1 MFKRK
6 YEFKPDRTGSGALS
20 KLFVTK
26 KQRLSI
32 LKWVLSGIL
41 LVAASILQDVVLS
54 RVQLFGTTV
63 NITAALLLMHCIMLD
78 PEVGSTFIL
87 SASALYWFSGS
98 APGVYVIALMTVI
111 GVMAG
116 IIRQGYLYDGFGSV
130 IVCTACSFGLYE
142 LVVFGISAFLGLTT
156 ADRLP
161 QHLLGAFLSICVL
174 PLFYP
179 VIKAIANIGGNTWN
193 D

>member
-32 LKWVLSGIL
+32 LKWALSGAL
-41 LVAASILQDVVLS
+41 LVGASVLQDVVLS
-54 RVQLFGTTV
+54 RVQIFGATL

-78 PEVGSTFIL
+78 PEVGSPFIL
-87 SASALYWFSGS
+87 SAATLYWFSGS
-98 APGVYVIALMTVI
+98 APGVYVIALMTFI
-111 GVMAG
+111 GVFAG

-130 IVCTACSFGLYE
+130 MLCTVCSIGLYS
-142 LVVFGISAFLGLTT
+142 LAVFGINGFLGLTS

-161 QHLLGAFLSICVL
+161 QHLLGALLSFCLMPV
-174 PLFYP
+174 FYP
-179 VIKAIANIGGNTWN
+179 IIKAIANIGGNTWN
-193 D
+193 E